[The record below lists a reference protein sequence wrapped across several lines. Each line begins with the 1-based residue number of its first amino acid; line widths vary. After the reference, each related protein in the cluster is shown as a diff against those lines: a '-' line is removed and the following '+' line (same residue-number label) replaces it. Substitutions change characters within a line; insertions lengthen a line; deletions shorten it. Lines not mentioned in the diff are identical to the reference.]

1 MDPYTWSIGTNQR
14 DAGLIPPYKSL
25 KAVDPCNNL
34 SIKVILIDK
43 SSDPNLKELHNR
55 VLSLLCDRITAEE
68 AVHQLANL
76 VCNHMGWVFWLPYFV
91 YYYNFLNSS
100 STILLNEVSFVIRG
114 TTSTEEEEFDKQWS
128 ECAEHLKD
136 CLNSVVLPIGSLSVG
151 LCVHRALLF
160 KVNLSTWF

>member
-1 MDPYTWSIGTNQR
+1 MS
-14 DAGLIPPYKSL
+14 
-25 KAVDPCNNL
+25 
-34 SIKVILIDK
+34 
-43 SSDPNLKELHNR
+43 
-55 VLSLLCDRITAEE
+55 
-68 AVHQLANL
+68 
-76 VCNHMGWVFWLPYFV
+76 FWLPYFV